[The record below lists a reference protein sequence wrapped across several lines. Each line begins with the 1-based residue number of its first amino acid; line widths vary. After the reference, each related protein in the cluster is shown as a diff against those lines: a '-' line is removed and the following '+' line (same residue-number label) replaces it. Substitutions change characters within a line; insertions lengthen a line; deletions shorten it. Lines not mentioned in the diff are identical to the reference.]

1 MSYSSN
7 DLHSKIKILNETIWE
22 GRFRKEVVDYW
33 LYNFENAD
41 QEKALYL
48 LSKFMYFGIKEIREL
63 LKSLYRDLYKY
74 PIVQEVRKSLGHTL
88 DNNQIGNSFE
98 KILAKTRFL
107 GLGNPSES
115 GTHLLYFFRQENLL
129 PRDLFIHGHEIYK
142 RDTAT
147 DKSVIKDRSIEH
159 YVFIDDLC
167 SSGKQACDYSS
178 DLLKQLKTDLP
189 TVKTAYY
196 ALFALQGGLD
206 KVRRDTSFNDVNAIF
221 VLDESFKCF
230 SDISRYFD
238 DETPFQKDDVKQM
251 CERYGNVIESS
262 KPLGY
267 NIDQLLIGFHHNVP
281 DNTLPIIWS
290 EGNTQKSWIPILKRY
305 TKLDHRLTHE

>member
-22 GRFRKEVVDYW
+22 DRFRKEVVDCW
-33 LYNFENAD
+33 LCNFGNVD

-48 LSKFMYFGIKEIREL
+48 LSKFMYFGIREIREL

-98 KILAKTRFL
+98 KILTKTRFL

-142 RDTAT
+142 RDAAN

-167 SSGKQACDYSS
+167 SSGKQACEYSG

-189 TVKTAYY
+189 EVKTAYY
-196 ALFALQGGLD
+196 ALFALQSGLE

-221 VLDESFKCF
+221 ILDESFKCF
-230 SDISRYFD
+230 SDVSRYFD
-238 DETPFQKDDVKQM
+238 DETLFKKEDVKQM
-251 CERYGNVIESS
+251 CEGYGNVIESS

-267 NIDQLLIGFHHNVP
+267 NNDQLLLGFHHNVP

-290 EGNTQKSWIPILKRY
+290 EGNARKSWIPILKRY
-305 TKLDHRLTHE
+305 TKLDHRLNHE